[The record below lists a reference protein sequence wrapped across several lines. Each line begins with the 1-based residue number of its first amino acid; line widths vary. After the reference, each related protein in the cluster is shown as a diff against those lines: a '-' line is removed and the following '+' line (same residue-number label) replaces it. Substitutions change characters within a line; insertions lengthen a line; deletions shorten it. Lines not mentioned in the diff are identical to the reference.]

1 MAAALGAVCQL
12 NKYVEPPAWLTE
24 DASLPAGEF
33 LACGN
38 GLLHLPTGE
47 LHQPTPDYFNLSASE
62 VIFDPNAPV
71 PQWWFEF
78 LNQLFGC
85 DQEAIALLQDWFG
98 YLLSPDTSQQKIL
111 LMVGP
116 KRSGKG
122 TIGRILSKLLGRNS
136 VGGPTMSSLSETF
149 GLEPLITKSLAVV
162 SDARIGQR
170 TDKSM
175 ITERLLSISGEDQ
188 MTVARKFRGAWH
200 GQLMTRVMILTNELP
215 SLNDGSGALA
225 GRFIVL
231 VLTKSFFSEEDPALT
246 NKLTSELSGIL
257 NWAIDGYRQLRDRGH
272 FIQPAS
278 SQEAISDIEMLAA
291 PVKAFI
297 RDQCEVGSG
306 FTVSGNELWGRWK
319 NWCDWEGDEMQ
330 GLRLGFFAT

>member
-1 MAAALGAVCQL
+1 
-12 NKYVEPPAWLTE
+12 
-24 DASLPAGEF
+24 
-33 LACGN
+33 
-38 GLLHLPTGE
+38 
-47 LHQPTPDYFNLSASE
+47 
-62 VIFDPNAPV
+62 
-71 PQWWFEF
+71 
-78 LNQLFGC
+78 
-85 DQEAIALLQDWFG
+85 
-98 YLLSPDTSQQKIL
+98 
-111 LMVGP
+111 
-116 KRSGKG
+116 
-122 TIGRILSKLLGRNS
+122 
-136 VGGPTMSSLSETF
+136 
-149 GLEPLITKSLAVV
+149 
-162 SDARIGQR
+162 
-170 TDKSM
+170 
-175 ITERLLSISGEDQ
+175 
-188 MTVARKFRGAWH
+188 
-200 GQLMTRVMILTNELP
+200 MTRVMILTNELP

-319 NWCDWEGDEMQ
+319 NWCDWEGRRDAGTKAWFFRNLRSALP
-330 GLRLGFFAT
+330 GLKMTRPRDNNSQQVVTYVGIQLRPLN

>member
-1 MAAALGAVCQL
+1 MIQTHQCLSG
-12 NKYVEPPAWLTE
+12 
-24 DASLPAGEF
+24 
-33 LACGN
+33 
-38 GLLHLPTGE
+38 GLK
-47 LHQPTPDYFNLSASE
+47 
-62 VIFDPNAPV
+62 
-71 PQWWFEF
+71 F
-78 LNQLFGC
+78 LNQLFGD
-85 DQEAIALLQDWFG
+85 DQEAINLLQEQFG

-122 TIGRILSKLLGRNS
+122 TIARILSKLLGRNS

-149 GLEPLITKSLAVV
+149 GLEPLITKSLAIV

-188 MTVARKFRGAWH
+188 MTVARKFRAAWH
-200 GQLMTRVMILTNELP
+200 GRLMTRIMILTNELP
-215 SLNDGSGALA
+215 SLPDGSGALA

-231 VLTKSFFSEEDPALT
+231 MLTESFFGKEDPALT
-246 NKLTSELSGIL
+246 NKLTSELPGIL

-297 RDQCEVGSG
+297 NDQCEVGPT
-306 FTVSGNELWGRWK
+306 FEEPVDEVWGRWK
-319 NWCDWEGDEMQ
+319 NWCDWEGKRDA
-330 GLRLGFFAT
+330 GTKAWLGRNLKSALPGLKVTHPVGKDGSRVPTYVGIKLRLLPGQD